1 MGVVT
6 TSVTNA
12 FATAEQYAQSATTR
26 ANEFVTSMNSLIY
39 TPPQINVAWT
49 SIAPPSMPDV
59 PNLPSMPTISFTDP
73 GNRPGPLNVD
83 PAAIEISEFTETAPI
98 TSFPAAPTVS
108 YGAVPTVPT
117 LNEVTV
123 PTAPTLTPPSAPV
136 LLSLG
141 TVSFAGVDLH
151 ADWLTDLKN
160 VPTLTLTSPTPF
172 SYARGP
178 AYASA
183 LLDGLKARLTERL
196 AGGSGLNPAVEQA
209 IWDRGRARE
218 TAAAAANEAEVTRL
232 SEALGFALP
241 TGAVAA
247 QLRQGQ
253 QNYYDKLSELSRDVM
268 VKQAE
273 LEQENLKDAITTGMQ
288 LEAQLID
295 YSYKIEQLTFEAAKQ
310 YAENAIA
317 VYNAAVE
324 QFRALL
330 SASQVYSANYR
341 TLIDAELAKIEVY
354 KAELAGEQLKAD
366 INQTLVA
373 QYRASI
379 EANMAQVEIY
389 RAQVGAAQTLVSLEQ
404 TRINAAGEQVR
415 AYVAQVNAETA
426 KVEAYKAGVQA
437 EEAKIG
443 VYKVKADAYT
453 ALVGAQAERA
463 RVELGR
469 YNTEIQA
476 YSAQWEGY
484 RAAVAAEAARMDA
497 LGKQSD
503 ALLDGYRAAAAATVS
518 KAEIETKVWEGNIKQ
533 YEAGLNLTLQ
543 TAKINTDALLMTNN
557 ARLDASK
564 VGATVF
570 AQLASSAYSMA
581 RASTNL
587 TGGQSMSASYNYS
600 GEATGLVLIDP

>member
-6 TSVTNA
+6 DSVTAA

-26 ANEFVTSMNSLIY
+26 ANEFVVNMNSLIY
-39 TPPQINVAWT
+39 TPPQIDVQWS
-49 SIAPPSMPDV
+49 SIAPPSLAD
-59 PNLPSMPTISFTDP
+59 LPSLPTMPTIGFSDP
-73 GNRPGPLNVD
+73 GNRPGELAVD
-83 PAAIEISEFTETAPI
+83 PITISISEFSEVAP
-98 TSFPAAPTVS
+98 TTNFPVAPTVNYGAAPTVPAP
-108 YGAVPTVPT
+108 GTVAVPS
-117 LNEVTV
+117 
-123 PTAPTLTPPSAPV
+123 APTLTPPSAPV

-141 TVSFAGVDLH
+141 TVSFGGVDLH

-160 VPTLTLTSPTPF
+160 VPQLVLTSPTPF

-178 AYASA
+178 AYASSLLSA
-183 LLDGLKARLTERL
+183 LQARLNERMT
-196 AGGSGLNPAVEQA
+196 GGSGLSPAVEEA
-209 IWDRGRARE
+209 IWDRARDRE
-218 TAAAAANEAEVTRL
+218 AAAASANEDEVART
-232 SEALGFALP
+232 SEALGYALP
-241 TGAVAA
+241 AGVVAA
-247 QLRQGQ
+247 QLRQAQ
-253 QNYYDKLSELSRDVM
+253 QNYYDKLSEFSRDVM
-268 VKQAE
+268 IKQAD
-273 LEQENLKDAITTGMQ
+273 LEQANMKDAIATGMQ
-288 LEAQLID
+288 LESTLID
-295 YSYKIEQLTFEAAKQ
+295 YSYKLEQLTFEAAKQ

-324 QFRALL
+324 QYRALL
-330 SASQVYSANYR
+330 AASQVYSANYR

-404 TRINAAGEQVR
+404 TKISAAGEQVR

-463 RVELGR
+463 RVEVAR

-476 YSAQWEGY
+476 YAARWDGY
-484 RAAVAAEAARMDA
+484 RSAVAAETARMDA
-497 LGKQSD
+497 LGKQSN